1 MPKAETT
8 KTPKKM
14 ALDDANRV
22 KVLSPGKLVVK
33 RFFRNRLA
41 IVGLGIIV
49 FMFAFSFIGG
59 MITPYTESQTFYSTD
74 IRSKNYASATI
85 NTNLYYTNAEGK
97 TFSST
102 AQAAFV
108 LAYQSNT
115 STFES
120 GGNTYSW
127 TQEGEDFYRIQVSN
141 LVASGMLRGS
151 NVMLSPAE
159 GVELSEE
166 QETVINDA
174 IKGGKSTFEMDGVT
188 YLVDASAK
196 VTNVYAAEDVA
207 ICSKN
212 IFNLYAPGE
221 EPTYMFKYLSQKAIV
236 EGKDSFEVDGV
247 SYSIAEDEKGNID
260 VLTADG
266 TQYVSISNLIVT
278 PASTDVFLSVAF
290 KEMVQAA
297 IDEGEMTA
305 SFEFEDPATGEMTT
319 CTVNRKDYQYDILT
333 EQETHVI
340 DLYAA
345 PSAEHWL
352 GTDGNGMDI
361 LTRLMYGGRVS
372 LLIGIIVVMIEL
384 VIGVVIGGVAG
395 YFGKWVDQI
404 LMRFVDIIICIP
416 TMPLYIILGS
426 MMDTLKVDSSTR
438 IYYLVLIFGL
448 LGWTGIAR
456 MVRGQIL
463 SLREQEFMTATEAS
477 GLSVSRRIFKHLIPN
492 VVPQLIVFGTMDLGS
507 IILSEA
513 TLSFLGLGVKFP
525 FASWGNIV
533 NAVNDSFVLTNYL
546 FVWIP
551 AGILILLTVLGYN
564 FVGDGLR
571 DAFDP
576 KMKR

>member
-1 MPKAETT
+1 MSKAET
-8 KTPKKM
+8 KAPKKM
-14 ALDDANRV
+14 ALDDESRV

-41 IVGLGIIV
+41 IVGLVIIV
-49 FMFAFSFIGG
+49 CMFLFSFVGG
-59 MITPYTESQTFYSTD
+59 LITPYAESQTFHTTE

-85 NTNLYYTNAEGK
+85 NTNLYYTNADGMN
-97 TFSST
+97 FGST

-108 LAYQSNT
+108 LALQKNEPH
-115 STFES
+115 FES
-120 GGNTYSW
+120 GGNSYSW
-127 TQEGEDFYRIQVSN
+127 IQEGEDFYRIQTTS
-141 LVASGMLRGS
+141 LVASGMTRGKT
-151 NVMLSPAE
+151 VMLSAAD
-159 GVELSEE
+159 GVELTSA
-166 QETVINDA
+166 QEKAIKDA
-174 IKGGKSTFEMDGVT
+174 ISGGKDSFELDGAT
-188 YLVDASAK
+188 YIVDASGK
-196 VTNVYAAEDVA
+196 VTNVYVAQDAA

-212 IFNLYAPGE
+212 IFNLYAAGA
-221 EPTYMFKYLSQKAIV
+221 EPTYEFKYLSQKAIAD
-236 EGKDSFEVDGV
+236 GKSSFEVDGA
-247 SYSIAEDEKGNID
+247 SYTIQKDEVGAMDILN
-260 VLTADG
+260 ADG
-266 TQYVSISNLIVT
+266 SQYVSVSNLIVT
-278 PASTDVFLSVAF
+278 PASTDVFLTVEF
-290 KEMVQAA
+290 KELVQAA
-297 IDEGEMTA
+297 IDEGKLT
-305 SFEFEDPATGEMTT
+305 STFDYEDPATGEVMT
-319 CTVNRKDYQYDILT
+319 CTVERNDFQYYIRT

-340 DLYAA
+340 DLYAV

-372 LLIGIIVVMIEL
+372 LLIGIIVVLIEM
-384 VIGVVIGGVAG
+384 VIGIVIGGVAG
-395 YFGKWVDQI
+395 YFGKWVDQV

-416 TMPLYIILGS
+416 SMPLYIILGS
-426 MMDTLKVDSSTR
+426 MMDTLRVDSSTR

-463 SLREQEFMTATEAS
+463 SLRVQEFMTAAEAT
-477 GLSVSRRIFKHLIPN
+477 GLSVNRRIFKHLIPN

-525 FASWGNIV
+525 YASWGNIV

-551 AGILILLTVLGYN
+551 AGFLILITVLGYN